1 MGESCLHVAELF
13 FKIEAAVCLGYT
25 KEAACTDAL
34 CKWNNDFVRKI
45 SHTKIKDIK
54 FYENSTELKENP
66 PAKRFMPATASQQ
79 KCLLGM
85 LNQIL
90 DSSKPVGLSLF
101 ADYSESFHHKAQVS
115 QTPKIPPSLREFHS
129 PQLLEEQIENQLKS
143 VHKVKLSSEQIKVI
157 EYLTV
162 FQSNL
167 IVWKSLW
174 SGPMTASNVNKVLHT
189 DQNNPAKSLMKSYT
203 QKVKT

>member
-1 MGESCLHVAELF
+1 M
-13 FKIEAAVCLGYT
+13 
-25 KEAACTDAL
+25 
-34 CKWNNDFVRKI
+34 
-45 SHTKIKDIK
+45 
-54 FYENSTELKENP
+54 KENP

-115 QTPKIPPSLREFHS
+115 QTPQIPPSLREFHS
-129 PQLLEEQIENQLKS
+129 PILSEEQIENQLKS
-143 VHKVKLSSEQIKVI
+143 VHKVKLNSEQIKVVK
-157 EYLTV
+157 YLTV

-167 IVWKSLW
+167 IVWKSL
-174 SGPMTASNVNKVLHT
+174 
-189 DQNNPAKSLMKSYT
+189 
-203 QKVKT
+203 